1 MNRVEQRNVSNAR
14 LLKEA
19 VAAKNANGA
28 TSGLAGCAP
37 DMANG
42 KSAKETQDGVLYIVG
57 EVTAGGKI
65 NLFEALTEQI
75 ARVGVTNF
83 DGNQLN
89 AGSNAVIDAVS
100 ISVGISPDGSAD
112 PKNLAFDDAAEA
124 ALQNAEFRFEVD
136 GKEII
141 KLPVFE
147 AHNPNTTRTND
158 EKYRGL
164 GHLPIIEAQ
173 KTCQAWVEF
182 PTGITPDTTGGKKHY
197 VRVELRRN
205 QTVSR

>member
-1 MNRVEQRNVSNAR
+1 MNRVEQRKVSNQKLVA
-14 LLKEA
+14 EA
-19 VAAKNANGA
+19 NTAKSNGG
-28 TSGLAGCAP
+28 SQYGLAGCAVDP
-37 DMANG
+37 ATG
-42 KSAKETQDGVLYIVG
+42 KSTKETQDGVLYIVG

-89 AGSNAVIDAVS
+89 SGSNAVLDAVS
-100 ISVGISPDGSAD
+100 ISVAINDAGVD
-112 PKNLAFDDAAEA
+112 PKNLAFDDTAEA

-141 KLPVFE
+141 KMPVFE

-173 KTCQAWVEF
+173 KTCQAWIEF